1 MRAPVSDSE
10 PSSRG
15 VRTGTRWL
23 AASAA
28 SIGRAPG
35 AASGGAVPGAAPGAG
50 GATVPS
56 CAVSAG
62 GWFGACSSGG
72 NRKNQSRSTRKLSAV
87 ARIRFLLWSSIADRS
102 PLAGHGSGRVQ
113 QPAARKVKA

>member
-10 PSSRG
+10 PSRRG
-15 VRTGTRWL
+15 VRTGSRWL

-28 SIGRAPG
+28 SIGRAAG
-35 AASGGAVPGAAPGAG
+35 AASCGAVPVAAPGAG

-72 NRKNQSRSTRKLSAV
+72 NRKNQTQD
-87 ARIRFLLWSSIADRS
+87 AR
-102 PLAGHGSGRVQ
+102 GS
-113 QPAARKVKA
+113 